1 MAIRLFGEPRL
12 DTRSKQFIVRYM
24 GMDMNAHQIA
34 VPLPHMRDGADF
46 YHTTD
51 HAADALEALAAKLRE
66 L

>member
-12 DTRSKQFIVRYM
+12 DTRGKNVVVRYM
-24 GMDMNAHQIA
+24 GMDMNIKQLVAK
-34 VPLPHMRDGADF
+34 LPYAQESGDF

-51 HAADALEALAAKLRE
+51 HAAEALEDLARQLRS